1 MDNGNRGYEIQK
13 RENGCF
19 LKGTVRE
26 EDLGGLVESLKKEG
40 VLLDI
45 DGLRELS
52 GKTLEEWTPVP
63 VEETP
68 RPVEAR
74 ITQDGMTAEVFF
86 PEEDGRTASERFDLA
101 KAALVEAGVQAGLDE
116 EILKEAA
123 AEKGGRWIPVAF
135 GKPPKDGVDAYF
147 EVLVDMDRQ
156 GPAGSEHEEG
166 KVDHRSLGIIH
177 NVTKGQ
183 EIVRKVPMEEG
194 EDGFDVTGKVLRAR
208 RAKDVKILAGPYT
221 TLSEDGLAL
230 IASEDGHLVREGN
243 RFTVYPVFEVKGDVD
258 YATGNLEF
266 VGSIVIQ
273 GSVKEDFSVRAEKSL
288 EVHGVVERASLSC
301 GGDMRLT
308 SSVRGMDHGKLESGG
323 SIFAEYVDQCIIRAA
338 RDVVFKR
345 ALMHCDVEAG
355 MAVRHTE
362 GGKGLIAGGSIKAGS
377 EVECL
382 ILGSGMETKT
392 VVYVGVSPALLRK
405 KKKLLASLEELED
418 KKTTIGKNIRYLTR
432 IMNTKGLDDRQKAMA
447 LKFVELEKTVTEQ
460 IAKLRD
466 VLGEVEKTVD
476 AMKCQGC
483 VKVWGVC
490 HPGVSVTIRGETLLV
505 REPVE
510 RIRFVYRDG
519 RVTMVS
525 LD

>member
-1 MDNGNRGYEIQK
+1 MDDGKRAYELQK
-13 RENGCF
+13 REDGWF

-26 EDLGGLVESLKKEG
+26 EDLDGLVESLKGEG
-40 VLLDI
+40 IFPASED
-45 DGLRELS
+45 LRELS

-63 VEETP
+63 LEEVP

-74 ITQDGMTAEVFF
+74 ITPDGMTAEVFF
-86 PEEDGRTASERFDLA
+86 PEEDGRTPSERFELA
-101 KAALVEAGVQAGLDE
+101 KAALAEAGVQAGLDE
-116 EILKEAA
+116 DILREAA

-135 GKPPKDGVDAYF
+135 GKPAKDGVDAYF
-147 EVLVDMDRQ
+147 EVLVDMSRQ
-156 GPAGSEHEEG
+156 GPAGSESEEG
-166 KVDHRSLGIIH
+166 KVDHRALGIIH
-177 NVTKGQ
+177 NVSRGQ
-183 EIVRKVPMEEG
+183 ELVRKVPMEEG

-208 RAKDVKILAGPYT
+208 RAKDVKIAAGPYT
-221 TLSEDGLAL
+221 ALSEDGLTL
-230 IASEDGHLVREGN
+230 VASEDGHLVREGS

-266 VGSIVIQ
+266 VGSIVIH
-273 GSVKEDFSVRAEKSL
+273 GSVKEDFSVRAEKDL
-288 EVHGVVERASLSC
+288 EVHGVVERATLFC

-308 SSVRGMDHGKLESGG
+308 SSARGMDHGKLESGG
-323 SIFAEYVDQCIIRAA
+323 NIFVEYVDQCVIRAA
-338 RDVVFKR
+338 RDVVFRR

-355 MAVRHTE
+355 MGVRHTE

-392 VVYVGVSPALLRK
+392 AVYVGVSPGLLRK

-418 KKTTIGKNIRYLTR
+418 KKTTIEKNIKYLTK

-447 LKFVELEKTVTEQ
+447 MKFVELEKTVKEQ
-460 IAKLRD
+460 IAKLRT

-476 AMKCQGC
+476 AMKNQGC

-510 RIRFVYRDG
+510 RIRFIYRDG
-519 RVTMVS
+519 MVIMVS